1 MDILICDPPSYA
13 PETPTCDAPDQ
24 SVFECI
30 VKSYYHA
37 KFWAS
42 NLKIEQVMP
51 NFVFHYAPVT
61 NLPVELGALC
71 QLISYWKII

>member
-1 MDILICDPPSYA
+1 MAILVHDPLNT
-13 PETPTCDAPDQ
+13 PEPPICDAPDLA
-24 SVFECI
+24 VFERL
-30 VKSYYHA
+30 VKGYYHA